1 VSAGDSR
8 VRVRGWWGERW
19 AAVLDAAGAS
29 AARRVARGQGLARR
43 GAVSDLTIT
52 PGRIEAVVTE
62 DRTEP
67 LTVVVRW
74 PPPSDAAWDAAIDAL
89 GTELRFTAALLEGAI
104 DEELADALASAGIPL
119 LPALDDLRCS
129 CPCPERARL
138 CRHVAAVVT
147 VAGPVI
153 ERDPDLLLRL
163 RGRDRTALLRQL
175 RADDTAPERAPTVD
189 LSAGLDAAHGDLDAV
204 LLQPAQHDDPAGLF
218 RHLGPP
224 PGVEDD
230 RALAGIIERAAA
242 TAWRLAAGDGSDAAD
257 EELLLAQLRAQRVA
271 TATALATALGREPED
286 VREELDRLFD
296 AGAVLR
302 TGAGD
307 RARYRATST

>member
-19 AAVLDAAGAS
+19 TAVLDAAGAS

-43 GAVSDLTIT
+43 GAVSDLAVAR
-52 PGRIEAVVTE
+52 GRIEAVVTE

-74 PPPSDAAWDAAIDAL
+74 PSPSDAAWDAAIDAL
-89 GTELRFTAALLEGAI
+89 GTELRFTAALLEGSI
-104 DEELADALASAGIPL
+104 DEDLGDALAAAGIPL
-119 LPALDDLRCS
+119 LPTLDELRCD

-153 ERDPDLLLRL
+153 ERDPDLLFRL
-163 RGRDRTALLRQL
+163 RGRDRTTLLRQL
-175 RADDTAPERAPTVD
+175 RADDAAPERAPSVD
-189 LSAGLDAAHGDLDAV
+189 LSVGLDAAHGDLDAV
-204 LLQPAQHDDPAGLF
+204 LLHPAQHDDPAGLF

-230 RALAGIIERAAA
+230 RAIAGTIERAAA

-286 VREELDRLFD
+286 VREDLDRLFE

>member
-19 AAVLDAAGAS
+19 AAMLDTAGAS

-67 LTVVVRW
+67 LTVVVGW
-74 PPPSDAAWDAAIDAL
+74 PQPSDAAWDAAIDAL

-104 DEELADALASAGIPL
+104 DEELADALAAAGIPL

-163 RGRDRTALLRQL
+163 RGRDRTALLRRL
-175 RADDTAPERAPTVD
+175 RADDTAPERGPAVD
-189 LSAGLDAAHGDLDAV
+189 LSVGLDAAHGDLDAV
-204 LLQPAQHDDPAGLF
+204 VLHPAQHDDPAGLF

-257 EELLLAQLRAQRVA
+257 EELLLAQLRAHRVA

-296 AGAVLR
+296 AGSVLR